1 MQRGAACLVLRS
13 NLSVFKVAFYIFV
26 FASVISSFSLP
37 ILNMKSVIMEDCG
50 GERPSVQIVN
60 NEESRNCFTSFSS
73 LFISSFS
80 SLFILF
86 KLFDFLFISADQRR
100 IWNCAK
106 VYDADAARGETWV
119 SLRKKRNKVDFP
131 VLCTELRY
139 FAHAIVS
146 ARNTMVYPM

>member
-1 MQRGAACLVLRS
+1 MTVQRGAACLVLRS

-26 FASVISSFSLP
+26 FVSLT

-50 GERPSVQIVN
+50 GKRPSVQIVN

-86 KLFDFLFISADQRR
+86 KLFDFLFISADQHR
-100 IWNCAK
+100 I
-106 VYDADAARGETWV
+106 
-119 SLRKKRNKVDFP
+119 
-131 VLCTELRY
+131 
-139 FAHAIVS
+139 
-146 ARNTMVYPM
+146 